1 MADGSRF
8 TDKAGYE
15 TMTFDQECQNRD
27 PRLAQTIRT
36 PGYTRIGST
45 KKEAPNLAYTMTGY
59 HLVKYSMTANYDEYN
74 KSCNDIPLFR
84 TAEVYLNF
92 AEAKANW
99 AL

>member
-1 MADGSRF
+1 MNKKIVNSYLMADGSRF

-45 KKEAPNLAYTMTGY
+45 KKEAPEPSLY
-59 HLVKYSMTANYDEYN
+59 YDRISPD
-74 KSCNDIPLFR
+74 KIFDDG
-84 TAEVYLNF
+84 
-92 AEAKANW
+92 
-99 AL
+99 